1 VNDTQEE
8 GKTKQKQNKTKPS
21 QFVIDE
27 EKKIVA
33 QSVRER
39 EIVKGHFTT
48 LTCALTTTHSQNQN
62 VMLIRKAH

>member
-1 VNDTQEE
+1 MILKRRGT
-8 GKTKQKQNKTKPS
+8 QNKTKPS

-27 EKKIVA
+27 EKIIVT

-39 EIVKGHFTT
+39 EIVKGRFTT